1 MEWSPIL
8 KWVSILQ
15 VCNLLKTD
23 PWETT
28 RGQCQANLTTAGSFW
43 SLEANKDPK
52 EGDSAKGQKFSLSI
66 NVKLPKQE
74 LPALD

>member
-1 MEWSPIL
+1 MEWSLIL

-15 VCNLLKTD
+15 VCNLLRTD

-43 SLEANKDPK
+43 SLEAKKDPK
-52 EGDSAKGQKFSLSI
+52 EGDFVNWQKFSLSI
-66 NVKLPKQE
+66 NAKLPNQK